1 MSSRRDSRVGYH
13 RTQFLPGSSRARKG
27 QHALSAPILLESG
40 NSGLTWIKQAMR
52 ASRRS
57 MSSEHQRLQRQ
68 DNRLQTKDQRVNEGY
83 RIDDVQ
89 IDKIQ
94 RADILRLKQLMVV

>member
-1 MSSRRDSRVGYH
+1 
-13 RTQFLPGSSRARKG
+13 
-27 QHALSAPILLESG
+27 
-40 NSGLTWIKQAMR
+40 
-52 ASRRS
+52 

-89 IDKIQ
+89 IDKLQPCRYPSIE
-94 RADILRLKQLMVV
+94 ASSWLFE